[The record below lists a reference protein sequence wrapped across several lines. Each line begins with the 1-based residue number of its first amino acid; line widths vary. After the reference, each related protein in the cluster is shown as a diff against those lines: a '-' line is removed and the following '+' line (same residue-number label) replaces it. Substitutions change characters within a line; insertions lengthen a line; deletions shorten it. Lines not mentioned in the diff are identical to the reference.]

1 MPDIE
6 MLKEMGVETRD
17 NEFSA
22 NSWHG
27 LNESERE
34 EFAQMYETEFEQAD
48 YLTQAQRD
56 AIRLRLN
63 MNDGLLLS
71 TAFSRY
77 IEGQDQWV
85 R

>member
-1 MPDIE
+1 MSDIE
-6 MLKEMGVETRD
+6 ILKEMGVETRD
-17 NEFSA
+17 NEFST

-27 LNESERE
+27 LSESERN
-34 EFAQMYETEFEQAD
+34 EFAQMYKKEFEQAD
-48 YLTQAQRD
+48 YLTEAQRD

-71 TAFSRY
+71 AAFSRY